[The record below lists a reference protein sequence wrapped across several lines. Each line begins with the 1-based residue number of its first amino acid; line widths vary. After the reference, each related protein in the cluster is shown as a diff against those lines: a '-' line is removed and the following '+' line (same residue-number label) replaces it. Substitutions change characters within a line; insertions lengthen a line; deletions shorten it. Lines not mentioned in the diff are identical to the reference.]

1 MTRDG
6 EAVNR
11 LYTNNCEAIMFGLF
25 GKSKKEFQAI
35 IKPSGKTLD
44 VQAGDNLLKAGL
56 AAGMRWPHDCRV
68 GSCGTCKCRLVEG
81 KVKELSDFAYVLDG
95 DDLNRG
101 MILAC
106 QTQLKSDVVIEVE
119 MNIGDEDTAG
129 VSTTT
134 GVLSGTRM
142 LTHDIMEL
150 TIKIDQ
156 PLREKGGHYRAGQYA
171 DISFPGISHPRSY
184 SFAAAP
190 EDDRRNEL
198 TFFVRKVPNGE
209 LTSWLFEDDRTG
221 SPVTVNGPY
230 GSFWLREGDGP
241 VVCIAGGSGMSS
253 IKSLLEH
260 AANVGCDRDIFYLF
274 GARTQ
279 ADLYCL
285 DKMRALEQEWNSGST
300 LRFIPVLSDEP
311 DNSDWQGLRGMVTEH
326 IPDQLEDWSSTQAY
340 LCGPPPMID
349 AAIKSLRQQGV
360 DQNNIHFD
368 KFLDASSMP
377 NGRQ

>member
-1 MTRDG
+1 
-6 EAVNR
+6 
-11 LYTNNCEAIMFGLF
+11 MFGLF
-25 GKSKKEFQAI
+25 GKSKKEFQAKI
-35 IKPSGKTLD
+35 QPSGKTLE

-56 AAGMRWPHDCRV
+56 ASGLAWPHDCRV
-68 GSCGTCKCRLVEG
+68 GSCGSCKCRLVEG

-95 DDLNRG
+95 DELNSG

-106 QTQLKSDVVIEVE
+106 QSQLKSDIVVEVE
-119 MNIGDEDTAG
+119 LAAGDADTAG
-129 VSTTT
+129 VNTTD
-134 GVLSGTRM
+134 GVLSETRM

-150 TIKIDQ
+150 TISIDQ
-156 PLREKGGHYRAGQYA
+156 PLREKGGHYKAGQYA
-171 DISFPGISHPRSY
+171 DITFPGISHPRSY

-190 EDDRRNEL
+190 EDDSRNEL
-198 TFFVRKVPNGE
+198 TFFIRKVPNGE
-209 LTSWLFEDDRTG
+209 LTTWLFEEDRTG
-221 SPVTVNGPY
+221 SPVTVSGPY
-230 GSFWLREGDGP
+230 GSFWLRDGEGP

-253 IKSLLEH
+253 IKALLEH
-260 AANVGCDRDIFYLF
+260 AANQGCTRDTVYLF

-285 DKMRALEQEWNSGST
+285 DAMSSLESQWNSGST

-311 DNSDWQGLRGMVTEH
+311 AESDWKGLRGMVTEH
-326 IPDQLEDWSSTQAY
+326 IPGQMSDWSSTQAY

-349 AAIKSLRQQGV
+349 AAIESLKQQGV
-360 DQNNIHFD
+360 SNNDIHFD